1 MYAKNKSLKLFYEKY
16 CFLPI
21 AQFELND
28 STDHLQYVNIFI
40 VMKKKFTLDHA
51 VQKDAYIHSKKLCMN

>member
-40 VMKKKFTLDHA
+40 VMKIFLPWITQCKKMRT
-51 VQKDAYIHSKKLCMN
+51 YIQRNYV